1 MPGPSSRPP
10 GQIGELLNLI
20 PGPAPWGQNAHECAI
35 ARTMRIDLDE
45 TRLDRGKNKVPK
57 AIYVASVGP
66 ALTVKGGVTRVIEL
80 IGVHLP
86 EHICVRFIATF
97 NRYTGYDG

>member
-1 MPGPSSRPP
+1 
-10 GQIGELLNLI
+10 
-20 PGPAPWGQNAHECAI
+20 
-35 ARTMRIDLDE
+35 MRIDLDE
-45 TRLDRGKNKVPK
+45 SRLDRGKNKVPK

-66 ALTVKGGVTRVIEL
+66 ALSVKGGVTRVIEL

-97 NRYTGYDG
+97 TAIPVTKGPRAPTGVVGSPRRVSFF